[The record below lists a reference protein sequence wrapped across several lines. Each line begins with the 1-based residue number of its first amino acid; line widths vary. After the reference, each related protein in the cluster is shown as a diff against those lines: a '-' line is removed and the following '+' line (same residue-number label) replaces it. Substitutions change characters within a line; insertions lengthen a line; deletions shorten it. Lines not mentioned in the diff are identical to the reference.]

1 MFFGFPKNSVYANG
15 EQLAVVSYDANNK
28 PSGAMLLDGFI
39 VTGLSISSECED
51 VTTIGQPFFR
61 RVPVS
66 QLVSLDI
73 RSCGLCHYETGPAAE
88 RIEQEL
94 KSAWSLSVDEL
105 LKIVY
110 RKMDARESISQG

>member
-1 MFFGFPKNSVYANG
+1 MA
-15 EQLAVVSYDANNK
+15 LVSYDADNK
-28 PSGAMLLDGFI
+28 PCRAVLLDGFT

-51 VTTIGQPFFR
+51 VIIVGRPFFR

-66 QLVSLDI
+66 QSVSLDI
-73 RSCGLCHYETGPAAE
+73 RSCGLCHFETGPAAE

-110 RKMDARESISQG
+110 RKMDARESSSQG

>member
-1 MFFGFPKNSVYANG
+1 MFFGSPKNSVYANG
-15 EQLAVVSYDANNK
+15 EQLAVVSYDADNK

-39 VTGLSISSECED
+39 VTGLSISSED

-66 QLVSLDI
+66 QSVSLDI

-110 RKMDARESISQG
+110 RKMDARESSSQG